1 MSESLTVG
9 GAAARPRPGQPRA
22 GQPRADEPRVGLAAL
37 EPRRKLQL
45 ALAVG
50 WLLDGIL
57 QYQPSMFGKA
67 FPQMLRDSAHGNP
80 AAVAAPATWS
90 ASFIDHH
97 LAVLNAVFATIQ
109 VALGL
114 GIALRPTVKLALGA
128 SVAWALGVW
137 WFGEGLGGVL
147 AGTASPVSGAP
158 GAVLLYAVLAVLLW
172 PADRDPAAPF
182 VAGRAVGR
190 HLARLL
196 WLVIWGSLAAFAL
209 LPAARAPQAISGM
222 VSGMAPGEPS
232 WLAWIDS
239 HAASALGHQG
249 LVASLVLA
257 VVLAIVAAG
266 IFLPVRPARV
276 VLVLAIVTAAVLW
289 LAQGMGGIF
298 TGSGTDPNSGPLL
311 ALLALAFWPFAV
323 DPAASAPGA

>member
-1 MSESLTVG
+1 MSESLTAG
-9 GAAARPRPGQPRA
+9 GAAARPRAGQPGA

-45 ALAVG
+45 ALAVV

-80 AAVAAPATWS
+80 AAVAGPITWS
-90 ASFIDHH
+90 AGFIDHH

-109 VALGL
+109 IALGL

-147 AGTASPVSGAP
+147 AGTASPVSGTP

-172 PADRDPAAPF
+172 PADRDPAARF
-182 VAGRAVGR
+182 VAGRAVGAG
-190 HLARLL
+190 LARML
-196 WLVIWGSLAAFAL
+196 WLAVWGSLSVFAV
-209 LPAARAPQAISGM
+209 LPASRAPHAIGGM
-222 VSGMAPGEPS
+222 ISGMAPGEPA
-232 WLAWIDS
+232 WLAWLDS
-239 HAASALGHQG
+239 RFETALSHQG
-249 LVASLVLA
+249 LLASIVLA
-257 VVLAIVAAG
+257 AALATVAAG
-266 IFLPVRPARV
+266 VFLPVRFGRAV
-276 VLVLAIVTAAVLW
+276 IVLALVVAVALW
-289 LAQGMGGIF
+289 LAQGLGGIF
-298 TGSGTDPNSGPLL
+298 TGSGTDPSSGPLL
-311 ALLALAFWPFAV
+311 ALLALAFWPSGAT
-323 DPAASAPGA
+323 SAEGA